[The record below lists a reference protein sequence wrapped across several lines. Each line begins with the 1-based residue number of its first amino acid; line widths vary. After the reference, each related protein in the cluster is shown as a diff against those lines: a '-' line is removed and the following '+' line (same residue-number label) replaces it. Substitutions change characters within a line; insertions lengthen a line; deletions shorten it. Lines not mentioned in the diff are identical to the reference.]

1 MYVARAVGLCV
12 CLVHAVG
19 GLGLLC
25 VYGVLP
31 DSNNFR
37 WGFPVG
43 QADRKLLGFPVRS
56 RPEIPDRLWSVFPVA
71 VKVKISHPFYHLYI
85 CIIEVVT
92 RLIIILYRQFT
103 AP

>member
-1 MYVARAVGLCV
+1 MARAVGLCV

-56 RPEIPDRLWSVFPVA
+56 RPEVFPVA